1 MDVKYS
7 ELKKK
12 EILLGS
18 GERAF
23 IHSFIQKLLSIY
35 YLFGSVGHAKMNKT

>member
-7 ELKKK
+7 ELGKKRDTT
-12 EILLGS
+12 

-23 IHSFIQKLLSIY
+23 IHSFIHSKTVEHLL
-35 YLFGSVGHAKMNKT
+35 FRSVGHAKMNKT